1 MKAQRTT
8 AAKCVLA
15 VRMDVNQSHADG
27 SYGRTLLLDLEKKL
41 EKLQEPPPSKV
52 IKALPVPR
60 EGPTKRRG
68 GKKCVFVASCAVYR
82 SFTTT
87 VLQSKKSKRSICD
100 DRVA

>member
-1 MKAQRTT
+1 MKAQRTV

-15 VRMDVNQSHADG
+15 VRMDCTNPTSDT
-27 SYGRTLLLDLEKKL
+27 YGRGVLVDLEKKL

-68 GKKCVFVASCAVYR
+68 GKKCVIDLTIPFGC
-82 SFTTT
+82 
-87 VLQSKKSKRSICD
+87 
-100 DRVA
+100 